1 MKNTVKKI
9 KELTKL
15 LNKYCDAYYN
25 GQELVSDVEYDFLYN
40 ELVKLETEVGYK
52 MSSSPTSRVGYGVS
66 NELPKITHDFPMLS
80 LDKITTTEEIL
91 NFVDGQKAVMSL
103 KEDGLSVRIIYN
115 KNGDIESLST
125 RGDGYVG
132 TNITS
137 NMCAFTNI
145 PLHISTNGK
154 ECIIDGE
161 AICTFSNFER
171 LNKKLEIPYKHPRAV
186 ASGTVSLLDP
196 NEANKRGL
204 DFIAWKFVQGS
215 DKTSYGDRL
224 DELTELGFDVVP
236 WVYANKT
243 NITECINIL
252 KDSAKILSHPY
263 DGICVALDDTS
274 IWDSLGATSKFPHHS
289 KAYKFEQEAEETTI
303 QSFEFSLGKSGQLTP
318 VARFDTVV
326 LDNTDV
332 SKASCHNIS
341 YCKNLKL
348 GIGAKVMVIKSMQI
362 IPQIIECVEEGN
374 VFEWPSTCPVCGGKT
389 AIKKDNESEV
399 LICTNPNCVGKKLAQ
414 FNHFVSRKC
423 ANIDGLSEATL
434 EKFISLGYIN
444 DFKSIYKLSD
454 HYDQLIKLDGFGPKS
469 IEKLLV
475 SIEKSRDIKL
485 ENFICALGIPNIGLS
500 AAKTI
505 SKFCN
510 GKYDNFAGLYFSY
523 HMGNFNWTV
532 LDDFGEVMAKSMQ
545 EYLEKNLNM
554 LEELA
559 AEMRFIVQEENDAVI
574 NNQFN
579 GKSICV
585 TGKLN
590 SFTRDSINEKIVSLG
605 AKAVGS
611 VSKKTDY
618 LITNEASCSSKYKK
632 AMELNIPVITEEE
645 FIQMIGE

>member
-132 TNITS
+132 TNITA

-236 WVYANKT
+236 WVYVNKT
-243 NITECINIL
+243 HITECINIL
-252 KDSAKILSHPY
+252 KDSAKTLSHPY

-362 IPQIIECVEEGN
+362 IPQIIECVEEGS

-399 LICTNPNCVGKKLAQ
+399 LICTNQECAGKKLAR
-414 FNHFVSRKC
+414 FTHFVSRKC

-454 HYDQLIKLDGFGPKS
+454 HYDKLIEVDGYGPKS
-469 IEKLLV
+469 IQKLLL

-485 ENFICALGIPNIGLS
+485 ENFITALGIPNIGIS

-505 SKFCN
+505 AKYFN
-510 GKYDNFAGLYFSY
+510 NDFEAFMNTEIGRAYGKPFD
-523 HMGNFNWTV
+523 WTN
-532 LDDFGEVMAKSMQ
+532 LDDFGEVMANSISQYIHENYSDM
-545 EYLEKNLNM
+545 M
-554 LEELA
+554 ALA
-559 AEMRFIVQEENDAVI
+559 VEMRFIIPEKSAIKENP
-574 NNQFN
+574 FN

-611 VSKKTDY
+611 VSKKCDY
-618 LITNEASCSSKYKK
+618 LITNEASGSSKYKK
-632 AMELNIPVITEEE
+632 AVELNVPIITEDE
-645 FIQMIGE
+645 FIKMIGE